1 MDNMNI
7 QRPAVSSVDQR
18 LDICDSMDAPTRPSL
33 STVEIDERDASV
45 SWAPPADDDDGRR
58 ELLPVPASMAS
69 IGNVSM
75 RSVLVDVVALKGD
88 EWITLA
94 DDGDVR

>member
-1 MDNMNI
+1 MPLKSTLCLFIMIIFIINTTLTTVRTTPTARNAMDNMNI

-45 SWAPPADDDDGRR
+45 S
-58 ELLPVPASMAS
+58 
-69 IGNVSM
+69 
-75 RSVLVDVVALKGD
+75 
-88 EWITLA
+88 
-94 DDGDVR
+94 